1 MAPSFLSRMSQ
12 REKRLA
18 FITLAMVGLVVGIT
32 AVHQAAGQLDALN
45 EQIEARV
52 GTLESDRLK
61 ASLAREV
68 DALYRNRAGR
78 HAEVASSADIRTE
91 MQNEL
96 LRLSLYRMPP
106 ADEPNPSLE
115 GNKIVSFPSI
125 PEGDLEELG
134 EGYMEYSIRLLRI
147 DNVRIDRL
155 IQFLQRI
162 EESPKLLRVDK
173 LEINRINPES
183 STVNARL
190 RVTRTLLEEM
200 PSVVPEAPAQ
210 EEAAAPPEDE
220 PLASEAPAGAP
231 AEKAAEDSAEA
242 RP

>member
-1 MAPSFLSRMSQ
+1 MAASFLSRMSQ

-18 FITLAMVGLVVGIT
+18 FITLAMVGLVVGFT
-32 AVHQAAGQLDALN
+32 AVRQATAQLEALN
-45 EQIEARV
+45 EQIESRV
-52 GTLESDRLK
+52 TALENDRLK

-68 DALYRNRAGR
+68 DARYRKRAGR
-78 HAEVASSADIRTE
+78 YAEVARSADIRTE

-115 GNKIVSFPSI
+115 GTKIVSFPTI

-147 DNVRIDRL
+147 NNVRIANL
-155 IQFLQRI
+155 AQFLQRI
-162 EESPKLLRVDK
+162 EDSPKLLRVDK
-173 LEINRINPES
+173 LEIDRANPET

-190 RVTRTLLEEM
+190 RVTRTLLEQL
-200 PSVVPEAPAQ
+200 PSVAEDAPGEAADRAPEEAEAAGSEVPEEGTA
-210 EEAAAPPEDE
+210 
-220 PLASEAPAGAP
+220 
-231 AEKAAEDSAEA
+231 K
-242 RP
+242 